1 MEIQLIK
8 KLSEFPEII
17 ELSAEKYAPNY
28 LATYLLSLA
37 DLSNQYYE
45 SVPVLKEENKNR
57 LQAQL
62 NLLQIIT
69 QVLKNGLQ
77 VLGIQ
82 VLKEI

>member
-8 KLSEFPEII
+8 KLSEFPETI
-17 ELSAEKYAPNY
+17 ELSAKKYAPNY

-37 DLSNQYYE
+37 DLTNQYYE
-45 SVPVLKEENKNR
+45 SVPVLKEENENR
-57 LQAQL
+57 LQSQL
-62 NLLQIIT
+62 NLLETIT

-77 VLGIQ
+77 ILGIQ